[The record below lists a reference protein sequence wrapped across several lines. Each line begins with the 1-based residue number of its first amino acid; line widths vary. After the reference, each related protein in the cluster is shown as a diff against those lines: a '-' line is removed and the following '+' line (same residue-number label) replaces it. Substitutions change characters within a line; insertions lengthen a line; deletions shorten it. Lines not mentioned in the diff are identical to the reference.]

1 MTFKIVVAALLFIWG
16 VLTLF
21 GVFDKWLLYGDS
33 KAIEEERK
41 QINIKRLRWVSGVAL
56 LLAAGFVFFY
66 YEVIIVLTIISL
78 VLRYTWCKKKPEN

>member
-1 MTFKIVVAALLFIWG
+1 MILKIVAAALFFVWG

-41 QINIKRLRWVSGVAL
+41 QINIKRFRWVNGVAL
-56 LLAAGFVFFY
+56 LLAAGCVFLY
-66 YEVIIVLTIISL
+66 YEVIIVIVIISL
-78 VLRYTWCKKKPEN
+78 VLRYTWCKK

>member
-1 MTFKIVVAALLFIWG
+1 MILKIVAAALFFVWG

-41 QINIKRLRWVSGVAL
+41 QINIKRFRWVNGVAH
-56 LLAAGFVFFY
+56 LLAAGCVFLY
-66 YEVIIVLTIISL
+66 YEVIIVIVIISL

>member
-1 MTFKIVVAALLFIWG
+1 MILKIVAAALFFVWG

-41 QINIKRLRWVSGVAL
+41 QINIKQA
-56 LLAAGFVFFY
+56 
-66 YEVIIVLTIISL
+66 ISL
-78 VLRYTWCKKKPEN
+78 GERSGSFIGHRVRVSVL

>member
-1 MTFKIVVAALLFIWG
+1 MILKIVVSAVFFVWG

-21 GVFDKWLLYGDS
+21 GIFDKWLLYGDS

-56 LLAAGFVFFY
+56 LLAAGCVFFY
-66 YEVIIVLTIISL
+66 YEVIIVLVIISL
-78 VLRYTWCKKKPEN
+78 VLRYTWCKKKTEN

>member
-1 MTFKIVVAALLFIWG
+1 MTFKIVVAALVFIGG

-21 GVFDKWLLYGDS
+21 GVFDKWLFYGDS

-41 QINIKRLRWVSGVAL
+41 QINIKRLRWVNGVVL
-56 LLAAGFVFFY
+56 LLAAGCVFFY
-66 YEVIIVLTIISL
+66 YEVIIVLVFISL